1 MVATLTPRVGASS
14 GPARVIPLVVRD
26 AALAA
31 SLVNAAIVRSMYAA
45 FSRLA
50 QNGEIASYVA
60 EYFDSDCEYQP
71 VEETGTI
78 RGHDSLIRWNQRW
91 LEAWDDNWDEV
102 DQTIETGEMVVAA
115 IRVHGRGRKSGVEIS
130 QRLFDVFE
138 LRDGKIVRMTEYL
151 DRHQALEAV
160 GLSE

>member
-1 MVATLTPRVGASS
+1 MVATLTPRVGARA

-31 SLVNAAIVRSMYAA
+31 SLGNAAIVRSMYAA

-50 QNGEIASYVA
+50 HNGEIASYVA
-60 EYFDSDCEYQP
+60 EYFDPDCEYQP
-71 VEETGTI
+71 VEEAGTI
-78 RGHDSLIRWNQRW
+78 RGHGSIIRWNQRW
-91 LEAWDDNWDEV
+91 LEAWADNWDEV
-102 DQTIETGEMVVAA
+102 DQTIENGEMVVAA

-138 LRDGKIVRMTEYL
+138 LRDGKIVRVKEYL
-151 DRHQALEAV
+151 DRHQALEAA